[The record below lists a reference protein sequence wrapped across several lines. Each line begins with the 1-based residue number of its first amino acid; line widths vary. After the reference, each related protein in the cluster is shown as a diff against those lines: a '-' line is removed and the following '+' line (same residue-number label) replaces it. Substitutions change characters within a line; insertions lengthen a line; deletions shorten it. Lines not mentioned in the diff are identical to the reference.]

1 MRLILFLILIH
12 SLWAAQGFAQSIE
25 KIYRLP
31 IQQEIA
37 APVRKI
43 VLDGLQEAQDVGA
56 GLVIIE
62 MDTYGG
68 AVDAADDIRTA
79 ILNSDIP
86 VWVFIENNAASA
98 GAFIAIACDQIYMKP
113 GGIMGAATVVGAD
126 GEKVDEKY
134 QSFMRAKMRE
144 TAVQNGRNPSIAE
157 AMVDGSVSVP
167 GVNDSGK
174 VVSLTSEEALRVGFS
189 DGTFNSLDELLSA
202 KDLQEAEQVVFDSGG
217 VKSMVLFFLRPEV
230 SGILL
235 SVILLGI
242 FFELQSPGLGLPGL
256 AALIAAILFFIPSY
270 LEGLALYWEILLFLV
285 GLGLLAVEIFVL
297 PGFGIAGIAGG
308 ILMLL
313 SLVLSITENLPDNSE
328 FGFSAPDPNGLIQS
342 VWVLV
347 LALAGSFGLALFLMK
362 FIPKTSMFKRVAVHS
377 ELSSKKGF
385 KSAASLKLNLV
396 GKEGV
401 ALSPLRP
408 SGMVQIDGTEWEAR
422 SLSGWIDRGNG
433 IRVLQQENNI
443 LLVQPAS
450 AVNSDT

>member
-1 MRLILFLILIH
+1 MRFFLVFILVQCVG
-12 SLWAAQGFAQSIE
+12 AVQGIAQSIQ
-25 KIYRLP
+25 KIYLLP
-31 IQQEIA
+31 VKEEIA

-43 VLDGLQEAQDVGA
+43 VLDGLQEAQDIGA
-56 GLVIIE
+56 DVVIIE

-79 ILNSDIP
+79 ILNIDIP

-113 GGIMGAATVVGAD
+113 GATMGAATVVGAD

-189 DGTFNSLDELLSA
+189 NGTYNSLDELLAA
-202 KDLQEAEQVVFDSGG
+202 KDLQQAEQVVFDSGG
-217 VKSMVLFFLRPEV
+217 IKSMVLFFLRPEV

-242 FFELQSPGLGLPGL
+242 FFELQSPGIGLPGL
-256 AALIAAILFFIPSY
+256 AALIAAVLFFVPSY
-270 LEGLALYWEILLFLV
+270 LEGLALYWEILLFLI
-285 GLGLLAVEIFVL
+285 GLGLLALEILVL

-308 ILMLL
+308 ILMLF
-313 SLVLSITENLPDNSE
+313 SLVLSITENLPENPE
-328 FGFSAPDPNGLIQS
+328 FGFSAPDPNGLVQS
-342 VWVLV
+342 VWILV
-347 LALAGSFGLALFLMK
+347 LALAGSLGLALILMK
-362 FIPKTSMFKRVAVHS
+362 FIPQTSMFKRVAVHS
-377 ELSSKKGF
+377 ELSSKTGF
-385 KSAASLKLNLV
+385 TSSASLNLNLI
-396 GKEGV
+396 GKEGR

-408 SGMVQIDGTEWEAR
+408 TGLVQIEGKEWEAR
-422 SLSGWIDRGNG
+422 SLSGWIDRGKE
-433 IRVLQQENNI
+433 IKVIQKENNI

-450 AVNSDT
+450 AVNPDT